1 MVARFPMWQLQVS
14 FQTLQWNVILMIPQR
29 KITKQSWKCLPFLL
43 FRLSF
48 FVLIKN
54 KIEQIQYDIVKLLSS
69 LSDEQKKEF
78 SDLWFMIWTSAND
91 ANDAGTCNTPSTVL

>member
-1 MVARFPMWQLQVS
+1 M
-14 FQTLQWNVILMIPQR
+14 
-29 KITKQSWKCLPFLL
+29 
-43 FRLSF
+43 
-48 FVLIKN
+48 LIKN
-54 KIEQIQYDIVKLLSS
+54 KMEQIQFDIVKLLSS